1 MMFTQAPPPAV
12 WAGHSHARTPVE
24 SSLPEIDRS
33 AIHCVFCCVVNVS
46 MQIRIRSRR
55 FLRTKQRR
63 KEVFTVHIYRVLKR
77 IHPTIGITRDAMSF
91 MDYFVVGAFKLL
103 AAEAARLARNFG
115 GGKITISEIQTAVW
129 LMLSP
134 EIAKNAVSEG
144 KKAVTMYSSQE

>member
-1 MMFTQAPPPAV
+1 MFTQAPPPAV

-46 MQIRIRSRR
+46 MQMRIRSRR
-55 FLRTKQRR
+55 FLRMKRRR
-63 KEVFTVHIYRVLKR
+63 KEVFSVHIYRVLKR
-77 IHPTIGITRDAMSF
+77 IQPNTGITRDAMSF

-103 AAEAARLARNFG
+103 AAEAARLG
-115 GGKITISEIQTAVW
+115 GDSTGGNVTVSEIQTAVR
-129 LMLSP
+129 LMLPP

-144 KKAVTMYSSQE
+144 RKAVAMYRSRE